1 VAELAAVHGVSVHRG
16 SVGRW
21 LHRLGL
27 SHKKTL
33 LASEI
38 LRPDIAER
46 RRAWIETYQ
55 PDMANMLESLVF
67 IDETSLKTNLI
78 KTTGWAPVGK
88 RLIDHAPFGHWH
100 TQTFVAGLAQDGLI
114 APWVLD
120 GAMNR
125 DSFDT
130 YVRGVLAPALSP
142 GQIVVADNLS
152 SHKSRHAI
160 ELLRAQGND
169 LIFLPPYSPDLNPIE
184 MAFSKLKTLIRK
196 AAARTYQALWRQV
209 GAVCDLFQ
217 PDECRNYFFAAGY
230 GSN

>member
-1 VAELAAVHGVSVHRG
+1 
-16 SVGRW
+16 
-21 LHRLGL
+21 
-27 SHKKTL
+27 
-33 LASEI
+33 
-38 LRPDIAER
+38 
-46 RRAWIETYQ
+46 
-55 PDMANMLESLVF
+55 MANMLESLVF
-67 IDETSLKTNLI
+67 IDETSLKTNLV

-100 TQTFVAGLAQDGLI
+100 TQTFVAGLARDGLI

-152 SHKSRHAI
+152 SHKSRLAI

-217 PDECRNYFFAAGY
+217 PDECQNYFFAAGY

>member
-1 VAELAAVHGVSVHRG
+1 MASVI
-16 SVGRW
+16 
-21 LHRLGL
+21 
-27 SHKKTL
+27 KKTL

-46 RRAWIETYQ
+46 RRFWVEVCQ
-55 PDMANMLESLVF
+55 PDMANMLERLVF
-67 IDETSLKTNLI
+67 IDETSLKTNLV
-78 KTTGWAPVGK
+78 KTTGWAPVGQ

-100 TQTFVAGLAQDGLI
+100 TQTFIAGLAQDGLI

-125 DSFDT
+125 DSFET
-130 YVRGVLAPALSP
+130 YVERELAPALRP

-152 SHKSRHAI
+152 SHKSPRALA
-160 ELLRAQGND
+160 LLRAKGCD

-196 AAARTYQALWRQV
+196 AAARTYHALWQQT
-209 GAVCDLFQ
+209 GAVCDLFLPQ
-217 PDECRNYFFAAGY
+217 ECRNYFIAAGY

>member
-1 VAELAAVHGVSVHRG
+1 
-16 SVGRW
+16 
-21 LHRLGL
+21 
-27 SHKKTL
+27 
-33 LASEI
+33 
-38 LRPDIAER
+38 
-46 RRAWIETYQ
+46 
-55 PDMANMLESLVF
+55 MANMLERLVF
-67 IDETSLKTNLI
+67 IDETSLKTNLV
-78 KTTGWAPVGK
+78 KTTGWAPVGA

-100 TQTFVAGLAQDGLI
+100 TQTFIAGLAQDRMI

-125 DSFDT
+125 ASFDT
-130 YVRGVLAPALSP
+130 YIQSQLAPALRP

-152 SHKSRHAI
+152 SHKSTKAM

-196 AAARTYQALWRQV
+196 AAARTYQALWKQV
-209 GAVCDLFQ
+209 GAVCDLFLPQ
-217 PDECRNYFFAAGY
+217 ECRNYFIAAGY